1 MSLRSSMAL
10 NVAPLALRL
19 TLGLTFVWAGIG
31 KVAHSAEVTDPAEI
45 AILAEWGQIDPLP
58 GGLPAPDDNPD
69 NNPDTNPDFDPD
81 VDPESD
87 NNPELDNDA
96 PETDEGVEPE
106 PNDPTEGVPE
116 QTEETDEPDAT
127 DTETQDMSGE
137 ETSAEEVLPVAY
149 AQADRPVTVKRVL
162 KLALLIHHAAN
173 PGVGD
178 DGQPKMPLWP
188 EPLAKNNLPVVLA
201 WIAAITELVCGA
213 AILTGFF
220 TRLAA
225 LPIIGTMIGAMWLT
239 QIGPALQAGE
249 TTFGFLPAGIYEMN
263 AGGYVWTH
271 LFWQFALAMM
281 GLALF
286 FLGAG
291 ALSIDRLIFGSV
303 RDDRDYEAR
312 QVEFVPMS
320 EA

>member
-58 GGLPAPDDNPD
+58 GGLPAPDD
-69 NNPDTNPDFDPD
+69 DPD
-81 VDPESD
+81 ANTDIDPELD

-96 PETDEGVEPE
+96 PEIDEGVEPE
-106 PNDPTEGVPE
+106 PNDATEGVPE
-116 QTEETDEPDAT
+116 ETDA
-127 DTETQDMSGE
+127 TETETEDMSGE

-178 DGQPKMPLWP
+178 DGQTKMPLWP
-188 EPLAKNNLPVVLA
+188 EPLARNNLPVVLA

-213 AILTGFF
+213 ALLTGFF
-220 TRLAA
+220 TRLAT
-225 LPIIGTMIGAMWLT
+225 LPVIGTMVGAMWLT

-263 AGGYVWTH
+263 AAGYVWTH

-281 GLALF
+281 GVALF

>member
-58 GGLPAPDDNPD
+58 GGLVAPDDD
-69 NNPDTNPDFDPD
+69 PDTDPD
-81 VDPESD
+81 TDTDIDPELE

-96 PETDEGVEPE
+96 PEIDEGVEPE
-106 PNDPTEGVPE
+106 PNDATEGVPE
-116 QTEETDEPDAT
+116 ESDAT

-178 DGQPKMPLWP
+178 DGQTKMPLWP
-188 EPLAKNNLPVVLA
+188 EPLARNNLPVVLA

-220 TRLAA
+220 TRLAT
-225 LPIIGTMIGAMWLT
+225 LPVIGTMVGAMWLT

-263 AGGYVWTH
+263 AAGYVWTH

-281 GLALF
+281 GVALF